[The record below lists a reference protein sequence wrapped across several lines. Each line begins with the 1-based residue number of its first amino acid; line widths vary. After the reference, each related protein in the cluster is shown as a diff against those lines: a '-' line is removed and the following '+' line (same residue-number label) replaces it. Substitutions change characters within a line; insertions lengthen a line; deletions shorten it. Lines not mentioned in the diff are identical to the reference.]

1 MPGTEAQRF
10 IQTKTRT
17 IEAAIQKKRVRQR
30 ERKSKRYSDT
40 YDSSSSREK
49 AIYKRGNQAGETAR
63 QEPGMNEGGKAEDQ
77 RQALAYASAVGVPS
91 PSVRQTVPCL
101 ALLK

>member
-40 YDSSSSREK
+40 YDSSSSSREREMQ
-49 AIYKRGNQAGETAR
+49 ARESGKRDSETGAR
-63 QEPGMNEGGKAEDQ
+63 NE
-77 RQALAYASAVGVPS
+77 
-91 PSVRQTVPCL
+91 
-101 ALLK
+101 